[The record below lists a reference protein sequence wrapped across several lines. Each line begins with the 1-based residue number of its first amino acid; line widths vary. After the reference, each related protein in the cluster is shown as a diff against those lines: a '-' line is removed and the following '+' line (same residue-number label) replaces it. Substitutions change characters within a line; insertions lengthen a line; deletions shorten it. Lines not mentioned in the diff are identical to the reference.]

1 MNPETGEEWVRGCMA
16 TDLSDSWL
24 NYRPDTPDSDWQRR
38 TKEDIC
44 YNEAA
49 TLDDGSCDYVKGCT
63 NKDAT
68 NYDKD
73 ANKDDDSC
81 EVPEAPPPPPP
92 SPPPSGGDEPAPPS
106 PPEEEEDECPDSPS
120 WTGDQYIWFFAWV
133 IKVLLLAVAGLFV
146 YKRGWT
152 QQVSFH
158 AAETEGQDELEDK
171 ISKTE
176 TFKSGSDDS
185 FTTDIWEATLFS
197 SRFQGVNICLA
208 DPYNDEAREVVCVVD
223 SAVST
228 RDIGRF
234 ILMADTA
241 KMDRSS
247 KDSRDLKFLGGNRR
261 LRRSAGAKKKGFGS
275 LIGAD
280 TDTKGTRMFL
290 KKIFSLILLALGC
303 WVAYQFLVTAHDHAT
318 GLFASSGDGGD
329 GEVQSNGCSR
339 GDTTC
344 LNACAEQCVL
354 VCSHG
359 DTTCLNAC
367 AEQCSGGR

>member
-1 MNPETGEEWVRGCMA
+1 MWHRRYPPVNPETGEEWVRGCMA

-24 NYRPDTPDSDWQRR
+24 HYTPDNPGSDWQPR
-38 TKEDIC
+38 TPEDIC
-44 YNEAA
+44 FNPAA
-49 TLDDGSCDYVKGCT
+49 TLDDGSCEYVEGCT

-81 EVPEAPPPPPP
+81 EMPEAPPPPPP
-92 SPPPSGGDEPAPPS
+92 PPPPSGRDEPAPPP

-133 IKVLLLAVAGLFV
+133 IKVLLLVVAGLFV

-152 QQVSFH
+152 KQVSFH
-158 AAETEGQDELEDK
+158 AAEAEGQDELEDK

-176 TFKSGSDDS
+176 RFKSGSDDS

-234 ILMADTA
+234 ILMADAA

-247 KDSRDLKFLGGNRR
+247 KDSRNLKFLGGNRR
-261 LRRSAGAKKKGFGS
+261 LRRSAGAKKQGFGS
-275 LIGAD
+275 LIGTD
-280 TDTKGTRMFL
+280 TTDTKGMRNFL
-290 KKIFSLILLALGC
+290 KKIFSLIPLALGC
-303 WVAYQFLVTAHDHAT
+303 WVAYKFLMMA
-318 GLFASSGDGGD
+318 
-329 GEVQSNGCSR
+329 
-339 GDTTC
+339 
-344 LNACAEQCVL
+344 
-354 VCSHG
+354 
-359 DTTCLNAC
+359 
-367 AEQCSGGR
+367 

>member
-24 NYRPDTPDSDWQRR
+24 NYRPDTTGSDWQRR

-44 YNEAA
+44 FNEAA
-49 TLDDGSCDYVKGCT
+49 TLDDGSCDYVEGCT

-81 EVPEAPPPPPP
+81 EMPEAPPP
-92 SPPPSGGDEPAPPS
+92 PPPSGGDEPAPPP
-106 PPEEEEDECPDSPS
+106 PPEEEEDECSDSPS

-318 GLFASSGDGGD
+318 GLFASS
-329 GEVQSNGCSR
+329 VR
-339 GDTTC
+339 
-344 LNACAEQCVL
+344 
-354 VCSHG
+354 
-359 DTTCLNAC
+359 
-367 AEQCSGGR
+367 